1 MRVKKRHQGEKNP
14 YKGVG
19 DVEINPVEGEVKW
32 SARHHRLLHCLKSPI
47 HLYTECGLTWLR
59 NTSEPRLGRW
69 PAQWLLA
76 LSAQKPPAAAFPI
89 VLHPTQGRNLPR
101 LKKEPYSLE
110 TLQKFRKAV
119 GEDGPHSPFVEQM
132 FKSMAP
138 L

>member
-14 YKGVG
+14 YKGVR
-19 DVEINPVEGEVKW
+19 DVKINPVEGEVKW
-32 SARHHRLLHCLKSPI
+32 SARHHGLLQLLKESDP
-47 HLYTECGLTWLR
+47 LYTVCGLTWLR
-59 NTSEPRLGRW
+59 NTSEPRLGQW

-76 LSAQKPPAAAFPI
+76 LSAQQPPAAAFPI
-89 VLHPTQGRNLPR
+89 VLHPMQGRNLPL
-101 LKKEPYSLE
+101 LKKDPYSLE

-119 GEDGPHSPFVEQM
+119 AEDGPHSPFVEQM